1 MRKDRPFNS
10 MRILPIIALVLFT
23 IHYSL
28 FTISCARMGQPD
40 GGWYDDD
47 PPVVVGSTPEDK
59 ATNVK
64 TKKITIYFD
73 EFIKIDN
80 ASEKVIVSPPQLEVP
95 EIKGAGKKIV
105 VELKD
110 TLKENTTYTID
121 FSDAI
126 SDNNEGN
133 PLGNYTFTFS
143 TGEQIDTFEI
153 AGYVLDASNLEPIKG
168 IAVGLYDDLSDTAF
182 TTKPLMRISRTDSR
196 GHFVVKG
203 VAPGTYR
210 AYALQDM
217 DGDFCFKQMGE
228 MVAFNHETF
237 SPSSKPDTR
246 TDTVWRDSLHID
258 ALLKVPYTHF
268 LPDDVTLLAFTHP
281 QTDRNLLKTE
291 REEPNKFSLY
301 FTYGDSILP
310 EINGLNF
317 NSDSAFV
324 IETNEKRDTI
334 HYWLRDTMLVNQD
347 TLRMDITYRMTD
359 TLGNLVLYTDSA
371 LEMLSKTSYEKRV
384 KELNKEIE
392 KWQKQQEKKKKDGMP
407 YDSIY
412 PVKPLEVRYNVPSAA
427 TPDSRITIEMPAP
440 LEVCDTSKVH
450 LYSMIDSVWYQ
461 APCEFRQMANSV
473 RQYELLVDWRLETEY
488 SFEVD
493 SAAFIDIY
501 GNVSAANKQGIKVKG
516 PAEFSLLVVTVSG
529 LEVADTS
536 IIVQLLSS
544 SDSPMRDV
552 RVKDG
557 KATFEYLNPGKYYM
571 RAFVDAN
578 DNGIWDTGDYAADR
592 QAEAVYYYNQEI
604 ECKEKWDVTKSW
616 NLTEVPRFRQK
627 PAAITKQKPDQE
639 KKLKNRNF
647 ERAKQLGKEYL
658 KTKGVKL

>member
-1 MRKDRPFNS
+1 MKDIIMIISRRCKGKGLFLPFY
-10 MRILPIIALVLFT
+10 LFAFLLFIA
-23 IHYSL
+23 
-28 FTISCARMGQPD
+28 CARMGQPD

-47 PPVVVGSTPEDK
+47 PPKVIGSTPEDR
-59 ATNVK
+59 ATNIK
-64 TKKITIYFD
+64 SNKITIYFD

-80 ASEKVIVSPPQLEVP
+80 PTEKVIVSPPQLETP

-105 VELKD
+105 VELMD

-126 SDNNEGN
+126 TDNNEGN
-133 PLGNYTFTFS
+133 PMGNYTFTFS

-153 AGYVLDASNLEPIKG
+153 GGYVLDASNLEPIKG

-196 GHFVVKG
+196 GYFVVKG

-228 MVAFNHETF
+228 MIAFSHETF

-246 TDTVWRDSLHID
+246 TDTIWRDSLHID
-258 ALLKVPYTHF
+258 ALRKVPYTHF
-268 LPDDVTLLAFTHP
+268 LPDDVTLLAFLHP
-281 QTDRNLLKTE
+281 QTDRYLLKSE
-291 REEPNKFSLY
+291 RAEPNKFSLY

-310 EINGLNF
+310 EIKGLNF
-317 NSDSAFV
+317 NADSAFV

-334 HYWLRDTMLVNQD
+334 HYWLRDTMLINQD
-347 TLRMDITYRMTD
+347 TLRMDITYHMTD
-359 TLGNLVLYTDSA
+359 TLGNLVLNTDSA
-371 LEMLSKTSYEKRV
+371 LEMLPKVPYEKRL

-392 KWQKQQEKKKKDGMP
+392 KWQKEQEKKKKRDLP

-412 PVKPLEVRYNVPSAA
+412 PVKPLEPKYNVPTAA
-427 TPDSRITIEMPAP
+427 TPGTRLTVEMPIP
-440 LEVCDTSKVH
+440 LDVCDTSKVH
-450 LYSMIDSVWYQ
+450 LYSKIDSAWYQ
-461 APCEFRQMANSV
+461 TPCVFQPVANSV
-473 RQYELLVDWRLETEY
+473 REYEMLVDWRLETEY

-501 GNVSAANKQGIKVKG
+501 GKASKPYKQGIKVKG
-516 PAEFSLLVVTVSG
+516 PDEFSLLVVNISG
-529 LEVADTS
+529 LDVIDSTM
-536 IIVQLLSS
+536 IVQLLNS
-544 SDSPMRDV
+544 SDNPVREV
-552 RVKDG
+552 RVKKG
-557 KATFEYLNPGKYYM
+557 AARFEYLTPGKYYM

-578 DNGIWDTGDYAADR
+578 GNGVWDTGDYAADR
-592 QAEAVYYYNQEI
+592 QAESVYYYSQEI

-616 NLTEVPRFRQK
+616 NLTELARFRQK
-627 PAAITKQKPDQE
+627 PGAITKQKPDQE
-639 KKLKNRNF
+639 KKLKNRNV

-658 KTKGVKL
+658 KTKGVNL

>member
-1 MRKDRPFNS
+1 MLVVAGVIS
-10 MRILPIIALVLFT
+10 YLLPLTSYLF
-23 IHYSL
+23 S
-28 FTISCARMGQPD
+28 SCARMGQPD

-228 MVAFNHETF
+228 MVAFNHDTF

-473 RQYELLVDWRLETEY
+473 RRYELLVDWRLETEY

-544 SDSPMRDV
+544 SDSPVREV

-592 QAEAVYYYNQEI
+592 QAEAVYYYPHEI